1 MSQRIRTFLQKVRIA
16 TNVMLGGTNV
26 IQASTF
32 ELQYPVL
39 TPLKVIYDKVSKS
52 TNYKQTYRLLTEVDP
67 ELSGAIDRIA
77 KMVRGSYQG
86 FGVRVGTELSNPES
100 ELIEYLE
107 DFEKEFRI
115 KDHFYAIADTMLTYG
130 DSLYRVKFEDDV
142 GLAEFRSLPME
153 FMTAVETEDQ
163 ASNVSAQ
170 VFEANYYILN
180 EGTSG
185 EAAAKEEIWDKE
197 EILQFPLN
205 NISTTVYDLKGRY
218 TYGVWSRSPVESL
231 RSKLLWKLVL
241 TINDI
246 MLRQV
251 LIPRQHH
258 KLDLEAFDPRNFPGD
273 TVEERYAA
281 AEAAAKDY
289 LKNYVITVA
298 TPLKQVDK
306 SVITGKTTEIG
317 YIEPNKVSY
326 VDPNSLIDQI
336 DQSIWAA
343 IGPVE
348 TATTGRSA
356 RTYASEL
363 VVSSYASMGAL
374 CIADIISEKLV
385 ELAKE
390 HIKRKYPG
398 EFDEDLDKIDI
409 ETRFALGIEKGE
421 QVRQFAVMS
430 ATEIVTADEARA
442 MIGLGPLSEEDWAKI
457 VERQAARGRGGQF
470 DRTIDDIYS
479 DWMRR
484 RQDDNE
490 PVTPESRRDQQQT

>member
-205 NISTTVYDLKGRY
+205 NISTTVYDLILHFMFL
-218 TYGVWSRSPVESL
+218 E
-231 RSKLLWKLVL
+231 
-241 TINDI
+241 TIS
-246 MLRQV
+246 Q
-251 LIPRQHH
+251 P
-258 KLDLEAFDPRNFPGD
+258 K
-273 TVEERYAA
+273 
-281 AEAAAKDY
+281 
-289 LKNYVITVA
+289 
-298 TPLKQVDK
+298 
-306 SVITGKTTEIG
+306 
-317 YIEPNKVSY
+317 
-326 VDPNSLIDQI
+326 
-336 DQSIWAA
+336 
-343 IGPVE
+343 
-348 TATTGRSA
+348 
-356 RTYASEL
+356 
-363 VVSSYASMGAL
+363 
-374 CIADIISEKLV
+374 
-385 ELAKE
+385 
-390 HIKRKYPG
+390 
-398 EFDEDLDKIDI
+398 
-409 ETRFALGIEKGE
+409 
-421 QVRQFAVMS
+421 
-430 ATEIVTADEARA
+430 
-442 MIGLGPLSEEDWAKI
+442 
-457 VERQAARGRGGQF
+457 
-470 DRTIDDIYS
+470 
-479 DWMRR
+479 
-484 RQDDNE
+484 
-490 PVTPESRRDQQQT
+490 